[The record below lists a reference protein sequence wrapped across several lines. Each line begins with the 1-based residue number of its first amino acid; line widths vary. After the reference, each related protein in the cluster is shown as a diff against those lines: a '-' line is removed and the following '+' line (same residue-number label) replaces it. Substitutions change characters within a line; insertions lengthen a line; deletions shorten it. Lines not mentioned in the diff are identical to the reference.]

1 MGAAYNDALAVTGGN
16 GTNHWHVV
24 SGALPTGVT
33 LSLGGVL
40 SGYPKQTGNFSYT
53 ARDTSGLQ
61 VTQVAFSVSVT
72 PPTLLTADVVTQ
84 LLTGTSPLGADALR
98 YLDYLG
104 NNNNPA
110 ALDVGDFLAWV
121 NATGAPLAA
130 PRPAIVTSRRVR
142 KGGRP

>member
-1 MGAAYNDALAVTGGN
+1 MTGGN

-40 SGYPKQTGNFSYT
+40 SGYPKQTGAFSYT

-61 VTQVAFSVSVT
+61 IAQVAFSFNVNA
-72 PPTLLTADVVTQ
+72 PTLLTADVVTQ
-84 LLTGTSPLGADALR
+84 LLTGTSSLNADALR

-121 NATGAPLAA
+121 NATGAPLSA
-130 PRPAIVTSRRVR
+130 PRPAVATSTRVR

>member
-1 MGAAYNDALAVTGGN
+1 M
-16 GTNHWHVV
+16 V

-33 LSLGGVL
+33 MSLGGVL
-40 SGYPKQTGNFSYT
+40 SGYPKQIGAFSYT

-61 VTQVAFSVSVT
+61 VTQLAFSFNGAA
-72 PPTLLTADVVTQ
+72 PTLLTADVVNQ
-84 LLTGTSPLGADALR
+84 LLNGTSALNADALR

-110 ALDVGDFLAWV
+110 GLDVGDFLAWV

-130 PRPAIVTSRRVR
+130 PPAPASTTRRLPR
-142 KGGRP
+142 QKGGRL